1 MVFLILDTVPL
12 RFISLPCKVGII
24 LEESSGDDFSDI
36 YEAREYSDSTVGM
49 SLRKLMIFAFTVR
62 FG

>member
-1 MVFLILDTVPL
+1 MVFLILDTVSL

-24 LEESSGDDFSDI
+24 FEESSGDDFSDI